1 MRKQIESNI
10 IMEYLLASL
19 QNPQIQDADVTRDIE
34 WQSVSQE
41 ESFEELCRRRMAFLF
56 RNFANAMP
64 GGFFIY
70 YADGGEEIVY
80 ANEAVVRIFGCETR
94 EEFQELTGNSFRG
107 IVHPDDLD
115 RVESSIVQ
123 QISESQYDLD
133 YVEYRIVR
141 KDGEVRWV
149 EDYGHFIHSDA
160 IGDFFYV
167 FIGDATEKRKERQ
180 ENERMLQEQ
189 VQGYY
194 EELEVINQEHLR
206 RFEMIEGLSVD
217 YESIFYVNLD
227 TNRIK
232 AYRVSERF
240 QKQFPKDCPIC
251 DFVGFDEDYI
261 ENWVYPEDR
270 KIVEGVTDPD
280 NIRKVLAEHK
290 TYHVNYR
297 VYRGGKT
304 GYIQLRMVN
313 PGKDGRVSQVI
324 LGYRNVDEEIIQ
336 EIKQKKM
343 LALAL
348 EEANAANQA
357 KNIFL
362 SNMSHDI
369 RTPMNAIIGFTSL
382 IRKYLG
388 DEEKVSAYLDMISD
402 ASEQLMQLLNDVLEI
417 SKIESGNVDVKE
429 EECDLIHIVQQIQTW
444 VLKERKEKPIDFSLD
459 TSGVWHRIVM
469 ADRQKLLTI
478 ISSLVDNAIKYSG
491 EKAEISVS
499 LYERKELHDHQAV
512 YQLTVEDKGIGI
524 SDEFIGRLFTAFER
538 EKNTTLSGVHGTG
551 LGLPIT
557 KNLVDIMGGTIDVT
571 SEVGK
576 GSTFTVTFIFHVPD
590 KQQVLGQD
598 ENDVEED
605 LEDMRGKRILIV
617 DDNEINMEIEVEV
630 LKEGGF
636 LIDTA
641 SDGSIAVEKV
651 KNSQPGYYDL
661 ILMDIQMPVMDG
673 YLATKAIRKLEDPV
687 LAGIPII
694 AVSANT
700 FEEDRK
706 KSKESGMNAHL
717 PKPLDVGELF
727 HMIRKYLNEYEQEK

>member
-1 MRKQIESNI
+1 MDSNI

-19 QNPQIQDADVTRDIE
+19 EHPQIKDADVDREYERHIDL
-34 WQSVSQE
+34 QE
-41 ESFEELCRRRMAFLF
+41 QSFEELCRRKMAFLF
-56 RNFANAMP
+56 RDFANAMP

-70 YADGGEEIVY
+70 HADGNEEIVY
-80 ANEAVVRIFGCETR
+80 ANEAVIRIFGCDTR
-94 EEFQELTGNSFRG
+94 EEFRQLTGNSFRG
-107 IVHPDDLD
+107 IVHPDDLEK
-115 RVESSIVQ
+115 VERSIAK
-123 QISESQYDLD
+123 QIKESQYDLD
-133 YVEYRIVR
+133 YVEYKIAR
-141 KDGEVRWV
+141 KDGELRWV
-149 EDYGHFIHSDA
+149 EDYGHFIHNEE

-167 FIGDATEKRKERQ
+167 FIGDATEKREQRKES
-180 ENERMLQEQ
+180 ERLLQEQ

-206 RFEMIEGLSVD
+206 RFEMIEGLSID

-232 AYRVSERF
+232 AYRISERF
-240 QKQFPKDCPIC
+240 QKQFPKDRPVC
-251 DFVGFDEDYI
+251 DFIGFDKDYI
-261 ENWVYPEDR
+261 ENWVIPEDR
-270 KIVEGVTDPD
+270 DIVTGITDPD
-280 NIRKVLAEHK
+280 YIRNVLSEHK

-313 PGKDGRVSQVI
+313 PGKSGRVSQVI

-343 LALAL
+343 LASAL

-357 KNIFL
+357 KNLFL

-388 DEEKVSAYLDMISD
+388 DKEKVSEYLDRISD
-402 ASEQLMQLLNDVLEI
+402 ASDQLMQLLNDVLEI
-417 SKIESGNVDVKE
+417 SKIESGNVNIKE
-429 EECDLIHIVQQIQTW
+429 EECDLIQILQNIKVAALSKAKT
-444 VLKERKEKPIDFSLD
+444 KKIDFTLD
-459 TSGVWHRIVM
+459 VSGVWHRVVM
-469 ADRQKLLTI
+469 ADRQKLITI
-478 ISSLVDNAIKYSG
+478 LFSLVDNAVKYSG
-491 EKAEISVS
+491 KNVEIALTVR
-499 LYERKELHDHQAV
+499 ERKELHDHQAV
-512 YQLTVEDKGIGI
+512 YQFIVEDKGIGI
-524 SDEFIGRLFTAFER
+524 SDEFIGQIFTPFER

-551 LGLPIT
+551 LGLPIA
-557 KNLVDIMGGTIDVT
+557 KNLVDMMGGTIEVV

-576 GSTFTVTFIFHVPD
+576 GSTFTVTFIFHVPE
-590 KQQVLGQD
+590 KQKASD
-598 ENDVEED
+598 MENRGNVEAPH
-605 LEDMRGKRILIV
+605 DMEGRRVLIV

-641 SDGSIAVEKV
+641 TDGSIAVEKV
-651 KNSQPGYYDL
+651 KNSTPGYYDL

-673 YLATKAIRKLEDPV
+673 YLATKTIRKLEDPA
-687 LAGIPII
+687 LANIPII

-706 KSKESGMNAHL
+706 KSRESGMNAHL
-717 PKPLDVGELF
+717 PKPLDVADLF
-727 HMIRKYLNEYEQEK
+727 HMIRKYLNEYEQAK

>member
-1 MRKQIESNI
+1 MTFLRKQIESNI

-19 QNPQIQDADVTRDIE
+19 QNPQIQDADVARDIE

-115 RVESSIVQ
+115 RVENSIVQ

-141 KDGEVRWV
+141 KDGEIRWV

-189 VQGYY
+189 MQGYY

-240 QKQFPKDCPIC
+240 QTQFPKDRPVC

-297 VYRGGKT
+297 VYRDGKI

-382 IRKYLG
+382 IRKNLG
-388 DEEKVSAYLDMISD
+388 DGEKVSSYLDMISD

-429 EECDLIHIVQQIQTW
+429 EECDLIHIVQQI
-444 VLKERKEKPIDFSLD
+444 
-459 TSGVWHRIVM
+459 
-469 ADRQKLLTI
+469 
-478 ISSLVDNAIKYSG
+478 
-491 EKAEISVS
+491 
-499 LYERKELHDHQAV
+499 
-512 YQLTVEDKGIGI
+512 
-524 SDEFIGRLFTAFER
+524 
-538 EKNTTLSGVHGTG
+538 
-551 LGLPIT
+551 
-557 KNLVDIMGGTIDVT
+557 
-571 SEVGK
+571 
-576 GSTFTVTFIFHVPD
+576 
-590 KQQVLGQD
+590 
-598 ENDVEED
+598 
-605 LEDMRGKRILIV
+605 
-617 DDNEINMEIEVEV
+617 
-630 LKEGGF
+630 
-636 LIDTA
+636 
-641 SDGSIAVEKV
+641 
-651 KNSQPGYYDL
+651 
-661 ILMDIQMPVMDG
+661 
-673 YLATKAIRKLEDPV
+673 
-687 LAGIPII
+687 
-694 AVSANT
+694 
-700 FEEDRK
+700 
-706 KSKESGMNAHL
+706 
-717 PKPLDVGELF
+717 
-727 HMIRKYLNEYEQEK
+727 